1 MSQSTTLRPNG
12 MHHIALATARIK
24 EQIEYFSDV
33 LGARLVGFYW
43 MHGTEGAWHAFLEL
57 SASSTVALVYTPE
70 IKDIPSTLGV
80 THARTPG
87 HPTAAGTLQHFA
99 FNVDNDEQLLAMRDR
114 IRSRGI
120 PAFGPIDHGMCKSV
134 YFAGL
139 EGLVLE
145 VSTSRQA
152 IDPKVWIDQEV
163 VELAGISPEELARY
177 KNPPAFVAKNGPV
190 PQPAFNPDKP
200 HMNYDAPIY
209 QAMLGMTD
217 QQLSASADFS
227 APPANPAP

>member
-1 MSQSTTLRPNG
+1 MTLHPNG
-12 MHHIALATARIK
+12 MHHIAIMTANMK
-24 EQIEYFSDV
+24 QQIEYFSDV

-57 SASSTVALVYTPE
+57 SASSTVALVYTPDV
-70 IKDIPSTLGV
+70 KNIPTTLGV

-87 HPTAAGTLQHFA
+87 HPTAAGTMQHFA
-99 FNVDNDEQLLAMRDR
+99 FNVDNVDQLLQMRDR

-120 PAFGPIDHGMCKSV
+120 PTFGPIDHGMCTSI

-145 VSTSRQA
+145 VSTSSEA
-152 IDPKVWIDQEV
+152 IDPQVWIDQEV

-177 KNPPAFVAKNGPV
+177 KNPAPFVATNGPV
-190 PQPAFNPDKP
+190 PQPAWDASKP
-200 HMNYDAPIY
+200 HIPYESGIY
-209 QAMLGMTD
+209 NAMLSMSD
-217 QQLSASADFS
+217 EHLSAANNFS
-227 APPANPAP
+227 APPERPAP

>member
-1 MSQSTTLRPNG
+1 MAAIHPNG
-12 MHHIALATARIK
+12 MHHIAISTANMK
-24 EQIEYFSDV
+24 AQIEYFSDV

-57 SASSTVALVYTPE
+57 SPSSTVALVYTPTT
-70 IKDIPSTLGV
+70 KDIPTTLDV

-87 HPTAAGTLQHFA
+87 HPSAAGTLQHFA

-120 PAFGPIDHGMCKSV
+120 AAFGPIDHGMCKSI

-139 EGLVLE
+139 EGLNLE
-145 VSTSRQA
+145 VSTSRTA
-152 IDPKVWIDQEV
+152 IDPQVWIDQEV

-177 KNPPAFVAKNGPV
+177 KNPADFVAAEGPV
-190 PQPAFNPDKP
+190 PQPGWDPGKP
-200 HMNYDAPIY
+200 HMAYDPEVYKVMIGTPDEA
-209 QAMLGMTD
+209 
-217 QQLSASADFS
+217 LSAANDFT

>member
-1 MSQSTTLRPNG
+1 MTLRPNG
-12 MHHIALATARIK
+12 MHHIAIATADIK
-24 EQIEYFSDV
+24 SQIEYFTDV

-57 SASSTVALVYTPE
+57 SASSTVAFVYAPGV
-70 IKDIPSTLGV
+70 KDIPAELDV

-87 HPTAAGTLQHFA
+87 HLCAPGTLQHFA

-120 PAFGPIDHGMCKSV
+120 AAFGPIDHGMCKSI

-139 EGLVLE
+139 EGLNLE
-145 VSTSRQA
+145 VSTSREA
-152 IDPKVWIDQEV
+152 IDPQVWIDQEV

-177 KNPPAFVAKNGPV
+177 KNPAPFAAEGARVAQPQWDPA
-190 PQPAFNPDKP
+190 KP
-200 HMNYDAPIY
+200 HMSYPPPVY
-209 QAMLGMTD
+209 EAMLGMTD
-217 QQLSASADFS
+217 EQLSAANDYAD
-227 APPANPAP
+227 PPANPAP

>member
-1 MSQSTTLRPNG
+1 MTLRPNG
-12 MHHIALATARIK
+12 MHHIALSTAMMK
-24 EQIEYFSDV
+24 QQIEYFSDV

-57 SASSTVALVYTPE
+57 SPSSTVALVQMPQIADT
-70 IKDIPSTLGV
+70 PSTLDV

-87 HPTAAGTLQHFA
+87 HPCAPGTMQHFA

-120 PAFGPIDHGMCKSV
+120 AAFGPVDHGMCKSI

-139 EGLVLE
+139 EGLNLE
-145 VSTSRQA
+145 VSTSREA
-152 IDPKVWIDQEV
+152 IDPQVWIDQEV
-163 VELAGISPEELARY
+163 VELAGISPEELQRY
-177 KNPPAFVAKNGPV
+177 KNPVAFAAKEAV
-190 PQPAFNPDKP
+190 PQPGWDKAKP
-200 HMNYDAPIY
+200 HMNFPPEMY
-209 QAMLGMTD
+209 QVMMGMTD
-217 QQLSASADFS
+217 EQLSAANSYA

>member
-1 MSQSTTLRPNG
+1 MTLRPNG

-57 SASSTVALVYTPE
+57 SASSTVALVYTPV
-70 IKDIPSTLGV
+70 IKNIPTTLGV

-99 FNVDNDEQLLAMRDR
+99 FNVDNEEQLLAMRDR

-120 PAFGPIDHGMCKSV
+120 VALGPIDHGMCKSI

-145 VSTSRQA
+145 VSTSREP
-152 IDPKVWIDQEV
+152 IDPQVWIDQEV
-163 VELAGISPEELARY
+163 VELAGISPAELARY
-177 KNPPAFVAKNGPV
+177 KNPAEFVATHGPV
-190 PQPAFNPDKP
+190 PQPDWDPHKP
-200 HMNYDAPIY
+200 HLNFDAPVY
-209 QAMLGMTD
+209 KAMLAMTD
-217 QQLSASADFS
+217 EQLSAASNYS
-227 APPANPAP
+227 APPAHPAP